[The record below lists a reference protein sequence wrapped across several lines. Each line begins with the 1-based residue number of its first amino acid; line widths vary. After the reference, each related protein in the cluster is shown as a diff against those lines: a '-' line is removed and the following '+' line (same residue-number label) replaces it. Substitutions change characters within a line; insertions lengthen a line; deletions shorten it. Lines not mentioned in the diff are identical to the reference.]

1 MTLGQLLDLQVN
13 GALKI
18 KHVDGE
24 DTAVLG
30 GSAIITLEQ
39 AEKLCY
45 KFGWTEFYLN
55 AFEII
60 AKTNSMLNSFKKSA
74 MGTNWE
80 PEFWNY
86 INVEFQ
92 NKRAITYGKT
102 FDRIVLYIKG
112 TKYTII
118 HGMENTGAAYVVYV
132 NGSAIASA
140 KCRTLNKVA
149 EYLVTVV

>member
-1 MTLGQLLDLQVN
+1 MTLGQLLDLHVN

-18 KHVDGE
+18 KYEDGE
-24 DTAVLG
+24 NTAVLG
-30 GSAIITLEQ
+30 DSTRITLEQ
-39 AEKLCY
+39 AQQLCY

-60 AKTNSMLNSFKKSA
+60 AKTNSMMSSFKKSA

-92 NKRAITYGKT
+92 NKRAATYGKT

-112 TKYTII
+112 NKYTIL
-118 HGMENTGAAYVVYV
+118 HGMEHTGAAYVVYV
-132 NGSAIASA
+132 NGSAIPSA

-149 EYLVTVV
+149 EYLVTTV